1 MEDLQTLRKRVDD
14 IDNQILM
21 ALSERVAVCRK
32 IGEFKKQQGLPIR
45 DQIREKEV
53 YDKIKVKAVKFQ
65 LEPTRIEVLYREI
78 VNMCSDIQ
86 K

>member
-1 MEDLQTLRKRVDD
+1 LEDLQTLRKRVDD

-21 ALSERVAVCRK
+21 ALSERVTVCRK
-32 IGEFKKQQGLPIR
+32 IGEVKKQQGLPIR

-65 LEPTRIEVLYREI
+65 LEPARIEVLYREI